1 MTLNEIADGQSI
13 IIDAN
18 IFVYHFTGIS
28 KECSN
33 FLWRCEAG
41 LLNAFTTVGV
51 AMEVLHRL
59 MMIEAVSKGLVSPG
73 NVAKKLKEKP
83 DLVKKLSDYARY
95 GLCIPEMGIQIVP
108 YIFTDCTHSQQYR
121 KKYGLLTN
129 DSLLL
134 STMTKLH
141 CFNLATADE
150 DFLKVEEITV
160 FRPGDI

>member
-1 MTLNEIADGQSI
+1 LTFNEIADGQSI
-13 IIDAN
+13 FIDAN
-18 IFVYHFTGIS
+18 VFVYHFTGLS

-33 FLWRCEAG
+33 FLLRCETG

-51 AMEVLHRL
+51 VMEVIHRL

-83 DLVKKLSDYARY
+83 DVVKKLGDYAGY
-95 GLCIPEMGIQIVP
+95 GLCIPEMGIQVVP
-108 YIFTDCTHSQQYR
+108 YIFTDCTNSQQYR

-134 STMTKLH
+134 SAMTRLL
-141 CFNLATADE
+141 CYNLATADE
-150 DFLKVEEITV
+150 DFLEVEEITV